1 MQPHE
6 LLRCVPARVLARY
19 RDSEGHDTLEKR
31 EKAVAIVFVDVEG
44 CTRLCEDLPP
54 QEMNGLLETY
64 FSSFFDAIEGAGGMV
79 NEIMGDGF
87 MAIFEEGELA
97 SNTRSAV
104 SAALAIERA
113 TEGLNAR
120 RPGMHDP
127 LAVNIG
133 IHAGLGFVGFSK
145 FRAPTGERWTY
156 TASGPVTNIA
166 ARLCDLASG
175 GSILVS
181 AEVAGHLDTERYC
194 LESLGPQKLKNVSQ
208 PVMTFRLREKRIGAR
223 GSE

>member
-6 LLRCVPARVLARY
+6 LLCCVPARVLARCQDPAG
-19 RDSEGHDTLEKR
+19 RDALEKR
-31 EKAVAIVFVDVEG
+31 EKAVAIVFVDIEG

-54 QEMNGLLETY
+54 GEMNELIEAY
-64 FSSFFDAIEGAGGMV
+64 FSRFFDAIESAGGVV

-87 MAIFEEGELA
+87 MAIFEEGGNPIRA
-97 SNTRSAV
+97 AV
-104 SAALAIERA
+104 SAALAIQRV
-113 TEGLNAR
+113 TEGLNAQ
-120 RPGMHDP
+120 RPGDRDRI
-127 LAVNIG
+127 AVNIG
-133 IHAGLGFVGFSK
+133 IHAGIGFVGFSK
-145 FRAPTGERWTY
+145 FRTSSGERWTY

-166 ARLCDLASG
+166 ARLCDLATG

-181 AEVAGHLDTERYC
+181 AEVAGHLDTDGYL

-208 PVMTFRLREKRIGAR
+208 PVLTFRLRDKRISVR